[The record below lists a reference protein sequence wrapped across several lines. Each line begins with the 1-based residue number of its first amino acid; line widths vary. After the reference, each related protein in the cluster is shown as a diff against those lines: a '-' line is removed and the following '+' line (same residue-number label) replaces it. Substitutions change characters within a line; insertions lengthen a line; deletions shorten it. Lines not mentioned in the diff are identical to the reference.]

1 MQLLKKYGTALFLAI
16 LLLHCGFI
24 YLEMNSFRLLTK
36 LLLLPVLMGYLYAAE
51 GKTSPVLYLGLFCS
65 FLGDLLLTRS
75 GELFFLLGMLAFIGT
90 HICNSWFFYRLQ
102 KGYTGKPRNLA
113 LAIIVLLAISG
124 QIFYYLNEQLGTF
137 RVPILV
143 YMVIICTMAVLA
155 TQTLVNPAVQKIAIT
170 CFIPGAALFV
180 LSDGLL
186 AINKFALHNRWAD
199 IGVMLTY
206 GLAQYCLVQGFAAYA
221 RTKNQQ
227 APVI

>member
-1 MQLLKKYGTALFLAI
+1 MQVLKKYGTGLFLTI

-24 YLEMNSFRLLTK
+24 YLEMSSLRVLTK
-36 LLLLPVLMGYLYAAE
+36 LLLLPVLMGYLYAGE

-75 GELFFLLGMLAFIGT
+75 GEVFFLLGMLAFIGT
-90 HICNSWFFYRLQ
+90 HLCNSWFFYRLQ
-102 KGYTGKPRNLA
+102 KGYPGKARNLV
-113 LAIIVLLAISG
+113 LGILVLLVVSG
-124 QIFYYLNEQLGTF
+124 QLFYYLNDQLGSF

-155 TQTLVNPAVQKIAIT
+155 TQTLVNPSVQRIAVT

-186 AINKFALHNRWAD
+186 ALNKFALHNRWAEM
-199 IGVMLTY
+199 GVMLTY
-206 GLAQYCLVQGFAAYA
+206 GLAQYFLVLGFAAYA
-221 RTKNQQ
+221 GTRKQQ
-227 APVI
+227 VPVI

>member
-1 MQLLKKYGTALFLAI
+1 MQLLKKYGTGLFLAI

-24 YLEMNSFRLLTK
+24 YLEMSSFRVLTK
-36 LLLLPVLMGYLYAAE
+36 LLLLPVLMGWLYVGE
-51 GKTSPVLYLGLFCS
+51 GKTSPVLYLGLFFS

-75 GELFFLLGMLAFIGT
+75 GEVFFLLGMLAFIGT
-90 HICNSWFFYRLQ
+90 HLCNSWFFYRLQ
-102 KGYTGKPRNLA
+102 KGYSGKARNLV
-113 LAIIVLLAISG
+113 LAFIVLVLVSG
-124 QIFYYLNEQLGTF
+124 QIFYYLNDQLGTF

-155 TQTLVNPAVQKIAIT
+155 TQTLVNPTVQKIAVT

-199 IGVMLTY
+199 MGVMLTY
-206 GLAQYCLVQGFAAYA
+206 GMAQYFLVQGFAAYA
-221 RTKNQQ
+221 RSRAETN
-227 APVI
+227 A